1 MPQKQVIE
9 YDDLLPH
16 GPNVPH
22 AVRVGDL
29 IEFSAVRPQR
39 PDGSVGESFQ
49 EQAHD
54 ALDNLRQM
62 LVREGL
68 THKHVVKVV
77 VFCTDAAAVPALND
91 EWAKFFPKE
100 DRPARVF
107 VGVAFTAR
115 RGTYFT
121 FDVTARADIE
131 A

>member
-1 MPQKQVIE
+1 MPKKQVLE
-9 YDDLLPH
+9 YEGLLPH

-29 IEFSAVRPQR
+29 IDFSAVRPQR
-39 PDGSVGESFQ
+39 ADGSVAESAE
-49 EQAHD
+49 EQARD
-54 ALDNLRQM
+54 TLENLRA
-62 LVREGL
+62 LLDKEGL

-77 VFCTDAAAVPALND
+77 VFCTDAAAIPALN
-91 EWAKFFPKE
+91 EAWAKFFPKE

-107 VGVAFTAR
+107 VGVPFLAR

-121 FDVTARADIE
+121 FDVSARADIE